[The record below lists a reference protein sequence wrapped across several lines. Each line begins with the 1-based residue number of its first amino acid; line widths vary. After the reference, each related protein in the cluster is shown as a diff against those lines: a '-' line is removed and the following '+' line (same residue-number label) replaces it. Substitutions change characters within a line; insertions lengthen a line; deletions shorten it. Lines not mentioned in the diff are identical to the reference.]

1 MTEVNI
7 DYDAIANAAAESED
21 QTKMKEGGGGFD
33 RPVPPAGRCTVRLQ
47 QYIELG
53 KQPSNNPKYK
63 PAEQVMLRF
72 EVNSPKHLIELDDG
86 TKVPNQITMR
96 LPKGGKT
103 SKYGRL
109 FTALNYSGKFRHF
122 AQMVGKGAWLAEITH
137 NVVNEGKENEK
148 TYANLD
154 KNKAWTFTA
163 PVFENPATGEVQ
175 NVPVPELHGDPQVF
189 MFENAGIGDADY
201 KALWDALFIEGEH
214 ESGDKKGESKNWI
227 QDLIAGSLT
236 FEQSRLAQLVAGNSA
251 AELED
256 LPIDEEEPEEE
267 EEEPV
272 KEEKKPAKKA
282 KPASKPAKKKEP
294 EPEPEEEPEEE
305 EQAEEEDED
314 EDPLVAAGLA

>member
-1 MTEVNI
+1 MTEANI
-7 DYDAIANAAAESED
+7 DYDAIADAAAEGED

-33 RPVPPAGRCTVRLQ
+33 RPVPAAGKCTLRLQ

-53 KQPSNNPKYK
+53 KQPSTNPKYK
-63 PAEQVMLRF
+63 AAEQVMLRF

-86 TKVPNQITMR
+86 KKIPNQITMR

-109 FTALNYSGKFRHF
+109 FTALNYKGEFRHF
-122 AQMVGKGAWLAEITH
+122 AQMVGKGAWMAEITH
-137 NVVNEGKENEK
+137 NVVNEGKDNEK

-154 KNKAWTFTA
+154 KNKAWTFGP

-175 NVPVPELHGDPQVF
+175 TVPVPELDGDPQVF
-189 MFENAGIGDADY
+189 MFENAGLGDAQY
-201 KALWDALFIEGEH
+201 KALWDALYIEGEH

-227 QDLIAGSLT
+227 QNLIKDSLT
-236 FEQSRLAQLVAGNSA
+236 FEQSRLRQLIEGNSA
-251 AELED
+251 AGLED
-256 LPIDEEEPEEE
+256 LPIGEEEEPEEE
-267 EEEPV
+267 EEEPPK
-272 KEEKKPAKKA
+272 KEEKNAVQKAADKAKAKKEAAA
-282 KPASKPAKKKEP
+282 KEK

-305 EQAEEEDED
+305 ED

>member
-1 MTEVNI
+1 MTTPNI
-7 DYDAIANAAAESED
+7 DFDAIANAAAESED

-109 FTALNYSGKFRHF
+109 FTALNYNGKFRHF
-122 AQMVGKGAWLAEITH
+122 AQMVGKGSWLAEITH
-137 NVVNEGKENEK
+137 NVVNEGKDNEK

-163 PVFENPATGEVQ
+163 PVFENPATGEVST
-175 NVPVPELHGDPQVF
+175 VPVPELDGDPQVF

-201 KALWDALFIEGEH
+201 KALWDALYIEGEH
-214 ESGDKKGESKNWI
+214 ESGDKKGQSKNWI
-227 QDLIAGSLT
+227 QELIQGSLT
-236 FEQSRLAQLVAGNSA
+236 YDTSRLKQIVEGNSA

-256 LPIDEEEPEEE
+256 LPIDGDEEPKEEQ
-267 EEEPV
+267 EEPA
-272 KEEKKPAKKA
+272 KEEKKPAKK
-282 KPASKPAKKKEP
+282 KTEKKKEP
-294 EPEPEEEPEEE
+294 EPEPEEEQEEK
-305 EQAEEEDED
+305 EQDDDD

>member
-1 MTEVNI
+1 MTTPNI
-7 DYDAIANAAAESED
+7 DFDAIANAAAESED

-86 TKVPNQITMR
+86 TKIPNQITMR

-137 NVVNEGKENEK
+137 NVVNEGKDNEK

-163 PVFENPATGEVQ
+163 PAFENPATGEVST
-175 NVPVPELHGDPQVF
+175 VPVPELDGDPQVF

-201 KALWDALFIEGEH
+201 KALWDALYIEGEH
-214 ESGDKKGESKNWI
+214 ESGDKKGQSKNWI
-227 QDLIAGSLT
+227 QELIQDSLT
-236 FEQSRLAQLVAGNSA
+236 YDTSRLKQIVEGNSA

-256 LPIDEEEPEEE
+256 LPIDGDEELDDEPAN
-267 EEEPV
+267 
-272 KEEKKPAKKA
+272 EEKKPAKKKA
-282 KPASKPAKKKEP
+282 EKKKEP
-294 EPEPEEEPEEE
+294 EPEPKEEPEEE
-305 EQAEEEDED
+305 EQEDD